1 MPRGKWY
8 CSNCHSK
15 QPKKR
20 NSSRRSHTKGGGTVK
35 DSESSDHP
43 PASPTPST
51 ASNTNVEDAKEEAPT
66 SAASS
71 PRKETGNNRHL
82 TKKQQREL
90 APCKILLEQLEQ
102 QDEAWPFL
110 LPVNTKQFPTYKKII
125 KTPMD
130 LSTIKKK
137 LQDSNYK
144 SRDEFCADVRQM
156 FTNCEVFNED
166 DSPVGKAGHGM
177 RTFFESRWM
186 EITGTPPPAPVASS
200 QTHS

>member
-20 NSSRRSHTKGGGTVK
+20 NSSRRSHTKGATR

-43 PASPTPST
+43 PTRYRAWFENEKCRNDLEKQVKRKSYFIIIYSPTPST
-51 ASNTNVEDAKEEAPT
+51 ASNTHVEDVSSSEPPT
-66 SAASS
+66 PTAS
-71 PRKETGNNRHL
+71 PRKEGNNSRAL

-90 APCKILLEQLEQ
+90 APCKNLLEQLEQ

-137 LQDSNYK
+137 LQD
-144 SRDEFCADVRQM
+144 CA
-156 FTNCEVFNED
+156 
-166 DSPVGKAGHGM
+166 
-177 RTFFESRWM
+177 
-186 EITGTPPPAPVASS
+186 
-200 QTHS
+200 

>member
-1 MPRGKWY
+1 M
-8 CSNCHSK
+8 
-15 QPKKR
+15 
-20 NSSRRSHTKGGGTVK
+20 RR
-35 DSESSDHP
+35 
-43 PASPTPST
+43 SPTPST
-51 ASNTNVEDAKEEAPT
+51 ASNTNVEDANSEATTP
-66 SAASS
+66 AAS

-137 LQDSNYK
+137 LQDT
-144 SRDEFCADVRQM
+144 A
-156 FTNCEVFNED
+156 
-166 DSPVGKAGHGM
+166 
-177 RTFFESRWM
+177 
-186 EITGTPPPAPVASS
+186 
-200 QTHS
+200 